1 MTQTVLRSVTTN
13 SSCPALMTWPG
24 FTERAM
30 TRPSAGEATVISE
43 TTCGAVSSLA
53 TRSAE
58 RPSSK
63 SRCRAAATSVS
74 WPVWTA
80 VTSSSSWRLAA
91 PSATSFCVRS
101 SF

>member
-1 MTQTVLRSVTTN
+1 MIQTVLRSVTTN
-13 SSCPALMTWPG
+13 SSWPALMTCPG

-30 TRPSAGEATVISE
+30 TKPSAGDITVISE
-43 TTCGAVSSLA
+43 TTCDAPSRLA
-53 TRSAE
+53 TRSDE
-58 RPSSK
+58 RPSSS

-80 VTSSSSWRLAA
+80 VTSSSSCRLAE